1 MPTSPPCANPSAPS
15 DPAARSK
22 PFQSS
27 NTKHDTHLPQR
38 GEVDPAEA
46 RSARRIGWGESL
58 HLTPTS
64 KGHTMTLQP
73 SDFTAA
79 HNFFLAD
86 DYKAE
91 VNETA
96 KSRAHILCALDAASA
111 AVAESGGDP
120 DKEERALAAQVAA
133 LDAIFRQYARI
144 AALNTDLMS
153 VQTYMRFALKAQAQ
167 SRVTFADLE
176 RKRSARAA
184 AAAKPPRPSAPPA
197 KDSQN
202 AANEL
207 LR

>member
-1 MPTSPPCANPSAPS
+1 
-15 DPAARSK
+15 
-22 PFQSS
+22 
-27 NTKHDTHLPQR
+27 
-38 GEVDPAEA
+38 
-46 RSARRIGWGESL
+46 
-58 HLTPTS
+58 
-64 KGHTMTLQP
+64 MTLQP

-144 AALNTDLMS
+144 AALNTDLTS

-207 LR
+207 LRLWLERSERPADSEKSTNEVLRSQLLSGVSAAGFPPIPPEPQNSANEVLETNHDLER